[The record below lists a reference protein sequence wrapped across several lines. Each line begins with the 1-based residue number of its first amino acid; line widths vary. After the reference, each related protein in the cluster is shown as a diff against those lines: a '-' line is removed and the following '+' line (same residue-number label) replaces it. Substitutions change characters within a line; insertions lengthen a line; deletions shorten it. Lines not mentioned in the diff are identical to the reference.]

1 MNAPE
6 QATCDIC
13 HRTFREKPRW
23 RIRLN
28 VRLHI
33 GPKQRC
39 TDRKN
44 CWNAYLARSGST
56 ARMPP
61 NVPTFLLRRGAT
73 LYRANV
79 DSSLKRYTE
88 HARSEGRLISDA
100 ELTGIHSRSMQR
112 ALNDL
117 SRTLGRGL

>member
-6 QATCDIC
+6 RASCDIC
-13 HRTFREKPRW
+13 HRTFVEERRW
-23 RIRLN
+23 LS
-28 VRLHI
+28 RLHG
-33 GPKQRC
+33 GPSRRC

-44 CWNAYLARSGST
+44 CWNAYLARSGLT
-56 ARMPP
+56 ASMPP
-61 NVPTFLLRRGAT
+61 NVPTSLLGRGEA

-79 DSSLKRYTE
+79 DSLLKPFTE
-88 HARSEGRLISDA
+88 RARSEGRMVSDA
-100 ELTGIHSRSMQR
+100 ELTEVHQRSMGR